1 MLHPFH
7 VCLFL
12 KLHEA
17 RGLDEKLQQYRIIAR
32 VKDIWRIIR
41 FTRELWPYYIAVS
54 VFTVLLAGMSQL
66 QPLFT
71 KAAVDQIT
79 KLIGGGHA
87 DVKLVALMAIL
98 IFVTDLGQTIFS
110 NIGGYIGDILAAK
123 VQRLMSERYFAH
135 LLTLPQGYFDNEL
148 TGKIINRMSRGIS
161 QISNYM
167 NAVTNNF
174 MQFIFST
181 LFSLAIVFVYSWQV
195 GLMLSVV
202 YPLYIWLTT
211 RTSKKWQVY
220 QKDINSEYD
229 IASGRFAESI
239 GQIKVVKSFLQEGRE
254 LKLFSKHYAEALRL
268 TYPQSRL
275 WHTRDTLRRVVL
287 NTIMLVVFVY
297 IFVETAR
304 GVYTIGT
311 MVLLIQYVQLIRIPI
326 FTISFLVDSS
336 QRAIANTKDYFEA
349 MDVEPAIADR
359 PDASRLKVRKG
370 EVAFGSVVFAYDS
383 SSPVL
388 KGVSFTLRPGT
399 KSALVGESG
408 EGKTTIT
415 SLLLRLYEPQSG
427 QVLIDGQDIGGVTQ
441 SSLRESIAVV
451 FQEPALFSGTIREN
465 IAYARPG
472 ASEADIVA
480 AAKAANAHEFI
491 VAFEHGYDSEIGER
505 GLKLSGGQKQR
516 IAIARAL
523 LKDAPLLILDEATS
537 SLDSKSER
545 MVQEALTRLMK
556 GRTTLIIAHRLSTIQ
571 AVDQIIT
578 LRNGTVDE
586 IGSPAELAASGG
598 IYAQLLK
605 LQQHHTEATKKKLQE
620 YEIAG

>member
-1 MLHPFH
+1 
-7 VCLFL
+7 
-12 KLHEA
+12 
-17 RGLDEKLQQYRIIAR
+17 

-41 FTRELWPYYIAVS
+41 FTRQLWPYYVAVS
-54 VFTVLLAGMSQL
+54 VFTILLAVMSQL

-71 KAAVDQIT
+71 KTAIDQIT

-87 DVKLVALMAIL
+87 DVAIVAWMAIA
-98 IFVTDLGQTIFS
+98 IFLTDVGQTIFS
-110 NIGGYIGDILAAK
+110 NISGYLGDILAAK
-123 VQRLMSERYFAH
+123 VQKLMSERYFSH
-135 LLTLPQGYFDNEL
+135 LLTLPQSYFDNEL

-181 LFSLAIVFVYSWQV
+181 IFSLGIVFFFSWQV
-195 GLMLSVV
+195 GLMLALI
-202 YPLYIWLTT
+202 YPVYIWLTT
-211 RTSKKWQVY
+211 RTSKKWQEY
-220 QKDINSEYD
+220 QKEINSEYD

-239 GQIKVVKSFLQEGRE
+239 GQIKVVKSFLQERRE
-254 LKLFSKHYAEALRL
+254 LKLFSRHYEKALET

-275 WHTRDTLRRVVL
+275 WHRQDIVRRVVL
-287 NTIMLVVFVY
+287 NFISLAVFSY

-304 GVYTIGT
+304 GKYTIGT
-311 MVLLIQYVQLIRIPI
+311 MVLLIQYVQLVRIPI
-326 FTISFLVDSS
+326 FTISFLVDAS

-349 MDVEPAIADR
+349 MAVEPEIVDNPGATKLRVTD
-359 PDASRLKVRKG
+359 G
-370 EVAFGSVVFAYDS
+370 TVAFDQVQFGYSDNE
-383 SSPVL
+383 VL
-388 KGVSFTLRPGT
+388 HGVSFDLKPDT

-427 QVLIDGQDIGGVTQ
+427 SILIDGQDINEVTQ
-441 SSLRESIAVV
+441 ESLRENIAVV

-465 IAYARPG
+465 IAYAKPG
-472 ASEADIVA
+472 ASENQIIA

-491 VAFEHGYDSEIGER
+491 EKFEQGYDSEIGER

-523 LKDAPLLILDEATS
+523 LKDAPILILDEATS

-571 AVDQIIT
+571 LVDQIIT
-578 LRNGTVDE
+578 LQNGKVDE
-586 IGSPAELAASGG
+586 VGPPAELAKSGG

-605 LQQHHTEATKKKLQE
+605 LQQSHTEATKKKLQE
-620 YEIAG
+620 YEIAS